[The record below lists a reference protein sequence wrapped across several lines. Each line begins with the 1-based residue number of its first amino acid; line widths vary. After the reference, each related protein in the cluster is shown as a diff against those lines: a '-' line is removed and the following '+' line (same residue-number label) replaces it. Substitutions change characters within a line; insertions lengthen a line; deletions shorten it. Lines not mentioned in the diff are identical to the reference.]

1 MDSLNCR
8 YESYNYIPYEV
19 RCSKYHIK
27 TSDIDVEISI
37 IYYCILCGLWDY
49 YLLNVKSIGIVVVGK
64 YAYITTFTSKYTGW

>member
-1 MDSLNCR
+1 MDSLN
-8 YESYNYIPYEV
+8 YDSYNYIPYEV

-37 IYYCILCGLWDY
+37 IVSYVVYQCLWDY
-49 YLLNVKSIGIVVVGK
+49 SLLNVKSMWYVVVGR

>member
-8 YESYNYIPYEV
+8 YDSYNYIPYGE

-37 IYYCILCGLWDY
+37 IVSYVGY
-49 YLLNVKSIGIVVVGK
+49 GI
-64 YAYITTFTSKYTGW
+64 IICWM

>member
-1 MDSLNCR
+1 MDSLNCI
-8 YESYNYIPYEV
+8 YDSYNYIPYEV

-37 IYYCILCGLWDY
+37 IVSYVVYGIILY
-49 YLLNVKSIGIVVVGK
+49 VKSMWYVVVGK